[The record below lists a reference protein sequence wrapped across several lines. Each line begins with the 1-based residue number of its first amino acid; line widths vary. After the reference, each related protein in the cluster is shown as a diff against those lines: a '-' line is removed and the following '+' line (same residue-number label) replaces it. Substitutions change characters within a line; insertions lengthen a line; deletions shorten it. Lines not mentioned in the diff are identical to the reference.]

1 LAFQTIWYF
10 SELSK
15 DIVDIIEKDLKI
27 FDEKKEESKIGG
39 DYLNTQIRNSK
50 NAWIPTNHWVG
61 GFLWHYVQRA
71 NRENFLYD
79 ISNIDGENM
88 QYTLYGPDEFYD
100 WHLDEGLSELYKPQ
114 ACGGRGDPDTVQDFL
129 NASVEQVRKLS
140 VIVQLSDPDEYEGG
154 NVEII
159 DESGNPYIV
168 PRTRGT
174 VVVFDSRSKHKVHP
188 ITKGLRKSL
197 VAWVIGPRWK

>member
-1 LAFQTIWYF
+1 MAFQTIWYF

-15 DIVDIIEKDLKI
+15 DVIDLVEKDLQK
-27 FDEKKEESKIGG
+27 FDKEKQESKVGG
-39 DYLNTQIRNSK
+39 NNLNTQIRNSK
-50 NAWIPTNHWVG
+50 NSWVSTNHWIG
-61 GFLWHYVQRA
+61 GFLWHYIQKA

-88 QYTLYGPDEFYD
+88 QYTLYSPGEFYD

-114 ACGGRGDPDTVQDFL
+114 SCGNRNTPNAAQDFL
-129 NASVEQVRKLS
+129 NANIEKVRKLS
-140 VIVQLSDPDEYEGG
+140 VIVQLSDPEEYNGG

-174 VVVFDSRSKHKVHP
+174 VVIFDSRSRHKVHP